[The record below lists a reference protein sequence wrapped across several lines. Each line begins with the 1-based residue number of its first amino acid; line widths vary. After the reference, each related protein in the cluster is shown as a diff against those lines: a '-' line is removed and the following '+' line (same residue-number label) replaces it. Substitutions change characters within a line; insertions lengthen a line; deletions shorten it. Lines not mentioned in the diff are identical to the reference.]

1 MIWNL
6 PKHVLSSCATIPV
19 MQIRNGKLRH
29 CYIICWGSCCTP
41 HQSWQLR
48 CIETAYSVPSTVIN
62 QPPTS
67 RTGHTTQNF
76 CFEGAR
82 VQVWIL
88 WRRNIYIYGDIY
100 LILQSIVQKLRIRFR
115 KNIFCQTSVVWS
127 SHLRF
132 QHISR
137 KFHPPNGL
145 IKVASEWPF
154 NHNSCTMPRHG
165 CWHRQLR
172 RLRRW
177 RLRLQRRGSTTAGPG
192 WRSWLGL
199 TPQVGKDPFLTQTI
213 PYPTHV
219 MNGTFPLLLSRVCH
233 ILKCLPSQ
241 NMKESSQASS
251 LPYRPTVYRLYQLW
265 INLFQNRSECFS
277 HL

>member
-1 MIWNL
+1 MEPSKTCAVVMCYYPCDADSKWKTQALLHHLLGILLYPASVMAVALYWNRL
-6 PKHVLSSCATIPV
+6 LSSFHWSI
-19 MQIRNGKLRH
+19 
-29 CYIICWGSCCTP
+29 S
-41 HQSWQLR
+41 HQLQEL
-48 CIETAYSVPSTVIN
+48 V
-62 QPPTS
+62 
-67 RTGHTTQNF
+67 TQNF

-88 WRRNIYIYGDIY
+88 WRSIYIY

-137 KFHPPNGL
+137 NFQPPNGL

-165 CWHRQLR
+165 CWHRQR

-199 TPQVGKDPFLTQTI
+199 TPQFGKDPFLTQTI

-219 MNGTFPLLLSRVCH
+219 MNGTYPLLLSRVCH

-251 LPYRPTVYRLYQLW
+251 LPCV
-265 INLFQNRSECFS
+265 
-277 HL
+277 